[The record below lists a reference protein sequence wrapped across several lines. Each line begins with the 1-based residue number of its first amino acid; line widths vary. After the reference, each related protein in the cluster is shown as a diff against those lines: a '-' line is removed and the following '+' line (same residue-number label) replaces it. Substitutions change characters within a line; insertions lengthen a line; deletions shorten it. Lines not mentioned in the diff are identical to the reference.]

1 MNPQEAIQ
9 PPQNVAQ
16 ALVEDATPDLVSVLF
31 VVRWRHKG
39 GVQDLK
45 KARHYIDKL
54 IEVEEANGSHS

>member
-9 PPQNVAQ
+9 PAQNVAQ
-16 ALVEDATPDLVSVLF
+16 ALVEDDPPDLVSVLF